1 MGDKVSFD
9 DLKAL
14 VSITDCAAWCGIK
27 LKQTGTT
34 FRGDC
39 QLCGEERS
47 FTLTPEKGMWGCFKC
62 QKRGTVIDM
71 VFHFKQT
78 ANIRDAALMLQQHF
92 LGNGTVP
99 TKATNSPE
107 PSGNSPPV
115 ITEKRREDGE
125 PLKPL
130 DYLEADHPIV
140 QPLGLTPE
148 VCQALGWGFAK
159 KGTMRGRFLVALRRD
174 DGKLVG
180 YLGIATTEEMIPMLA
195 FPKNLPQMLEQ
206 PVQHQEEQ
214 KAEQPYAF
222 LRVVK

>member
-1 MGDKVSFD
+1 MTEKVSFD

-14 VSITDCAAWCGIK
+14 ISVTDVAAWCGIK
-27 LKQTGTT
+27 LKQTGKT

-78 ANIRDAALMLQQHF
+78 ANIRDAALLLQQHF
-92 LGNGTVP
+92 LGEGTVP
-99 TKATNSPE
+99 APVNSPAPAGNVS
-107 PSGNSPPV
+107 PS
-115 ITEKRREDGE
+115 ITEKRQENGE

-130 DYLEADHPIV
+130 DYLTTDHEAIEA
-140 QPLGLTPE
+140 LGLSAA
-148 VCQALGWGFAK
+148 VCDALGIGFAP
-159 KGTMRGRFLVALRRD
+159 KGTMRGRVVFPLRLK
-174 DGKLVG
+174 DGSLCG
-180 YLGIATTEEMIPMLA
+180 YAGLATNGEMSPLLLL
-195 FPKNLPQMLEQ
+195 PKNLKQMISA
-206 PVQHQEEQ
+206 PVQQEKPQ
-214 KAEQPYAF
+214 AEGSDVRNF